1 MSDKILIVDD
11 ESAYLR
17 LLTRIF
23 RREYQIICAG
33 SGDEAIEM
41 LKLHNVALIISD
53 QRMPGM
59 TGVEFLKIAAKIRP
73 NTIRIILTGYT
84 DIDTLVE
91 AINSGV
97 IYKYISKPWHE
108 EDLQQTVKRAMEHFK
123 SVNALRESQD
133 RFRAFI
139 ETTSELVWSWDL
151 NFEFT
156 YINPA
161 VENVLGYKPEEC
173 LGKSIKPFMHEEDR
187 LLFENKLPQL
197 IAEKKGWT
205 ERVLR
210 WRHKNGSFRYLESF
224 AVPIFDDNEDI
235 VGYRGSDRDITER
248 KLAEDQLLYDAFHDN
263 LTGLANRALFINHLQ
278 MAIERYKRNQQLFAV
293 LFLDFDRF
301 KVINDSLGHPEGD
314 NLLQQ
319 VTPRLKSC
327 LRTGDLIARLGGDEF
342 AILLGELNTE
352 SDALRIA
359 ERIQDELRAP
369 FKLGG
374 RDIFI
379 SASIGITFSA
389 EDDLQ
394 AEGMLRDADT
404 AMYHAKGRGKAQY
417 QVFNQKMH
425 QQAISRLQMETD
437 LHRALERREFVLHYQ
452 PIINLQTENLEGFEA
467 LVRWNRPDLG
477 FVPPGEFI
485 PVAEETGL
493 ILSLG
498 RWILNESCRQL
509 CEWKICNP
517 LANPLTVSV
526 NLSSKQF
533 FQDDLV
539 EQVAEAL
546 ALANLEPDCLKLEIT
561 ESYLLENTEKL
572 IVKMNRLKELGVHLS
587 LDDFGTGY
595 SSLSYLHRLPLSY
608 LKVDRSFVTNMEE
621 SRENS
626 EIVNTIIKLA
636 KNLKIKVVAEG
647 IETAGQLEK
656 LKLLNCEYGQGYYFS
671 KPLNPIAANDFIDKA
686 IRVSL
691 PPPNLL
697 SDSFRLVG

>member
-1 MSDKILIVDD
+1 MKDKILIVDD
-11 ESAYLR
+11 EPAFLR

-23 RREYQIICAG
+23 RREYEVISAG
-33 SGDEAIEM
+33 SGDEAIEL
-41 LKLHNVALIISD
+41 LKLQNVALIISD

-59 TGVEFLKIAAKIRP
+59 MGVEFLKIAAKIRP

-97 IYKYISKPWHE
+97 IYKYISKPWQE
-108 EDLQQTVKRAMEHFK
+108 EDLEQTARRALEHFR

-133 RFRAFI
+133 KFRAFI
-139 ETTSELVWSWDL
+139 ETTSEVVWSWDL

-161 VENVLGYKPEEC
+161 VENILGYKPGEC
-173 LGKSIKPFMHEEDR
+173 LGKNVEPFIHEEDR
-187 LLFENKLPQL
+187 LLFKSKLPQL
-197 IAEKKGWT
+197 IADKRGWT
-205 ERVLR
+205 GRVLR

-224 AVPIFDDNEDI
+224 AVPIFDDNGEI
-235 VGYRGSDRDITER
+235 IGYRGSDRDITER
-248 KLAEDQLLYDAFHDN
+248 KLAEEQLLYDAFHDN
-263 LTGLANRALFINHLQ
+263 LTGLANRAIFLNHLQ
-278 MAIERYKRNQQLFAV
+278 MAIERYKRNSQLFAV

-301 KVINDSLGHPEGD
+301 KVINDSLGHSEGD
-314 NLLQQ
+314 KLLQQ
-319 VTPRLKSC
+319 VAPRLKSC
-327 LRTGDLIARLGGDEF
+327 LRTSDLMARLGGDEF
-342 AILLGELNTE
+342 AILLDELNTE
-352 SDALRIA
+352 SDALRVA

-369 FKLGG
+369 FKLCG
-374 RDIFI
+374 RDIFV

-389 EDDLQ
+389 EDTSQ
-394 AEGMLRDADT
+394 AEEMLRDADT
-404 AMYHAKGRGKAQY
+404 AMYHAKGNGKAQY
-417 QVFNQKMH
+417 QVFNQMMH
-425 QQAISRLQMETD
+425 EQAISRLQLETD
-437 LHRALERREFVLHYQ
+437 LHRALVRKEFILHYQ

-467 LVRWNRPDLG
+467 LVRWNRSDSKII
-477 FVPPGEFI
+477 PPGEFI

-498 RWILNESCRQL
+498 RWILEESCRQL
-509 CEWKICNP
+509 SEWKICNP
-517 LANPLTVSV
+517 LAESLTVSV
-526 NLSSKQF
+526 NLSGKQF

-546 ALANLEPDCLKLEIT
+546 ALANLEPNCLKLEIT
-561 ESYLLENTEKL
+561 ESHLLENTEKL
-572 IVKMNRLKELGVHLS
+572 VVKMNRLRELGVQLS

-626 EIVNTIIKLA
+626 EIVNTIVKLA
-636 KNLKIKVVAEG
+636 KNLKIKVIAEG
-647 IETAGQLEK
+647 IETLEQLEK

-671 KPLNPIAANDFIDKA
+671 KPLDPIAANDFIDKS

-691 PPPNLL
+691 PPPPLL
-697 SDSFRLVG
+697 PDSFRLVG